1 MCLMNDLSV
10 IKGISM
16 MSVTE
21 VLYGMSDYNV
31 WMNRVSCCAK
41 HDNYV
46 VIV

>member
-21 VLYGMSDYNV
+21 VLYGMSDCNV
-31 WMNRVSCCAK
+31 FDERSLC
-41 HDNYV
+41 Y
-46 VIV
+46 